1 MKRFYR
7 EVSVE
12 PEGAGYR
19 VLLDARPIKTQ
30 RGAAQLV
37 PTKALAEA
45 LAQEWRDQG
54 EEIDPTAFV
63 MRDMA
68 DYAIDIV
75 RPDRAGISGKLL
87 AFAETDTLCYRA
99 DPDEPLYRRQQEVW
113 EPLVTALEAREGMTL
128 ERVSGIVHRSQPEA
142 TLAALRS
149 RLDALDD
156 FSLAGLQTMT
166 SLAASLCVG
175 LSALEVDADAAALW
189 DAANLEELWQVEL
202 WGRDDQAE
210 ARREK
215 RRREFMAAFEFAR
228 LAQAN

>member
-7 EVSVE
+7 DVTVE
-12 PEGAGYR
+12 PVGAGFR

-37 PTKALAEA
+37 PTAALGEA

-54 EEIDPTAFV
+54 EEIDPARFV

-75 RPDRAGISGKLL
+75 RPDRADIAGKLL

-99 DPDEPLYRRQQEVW
+99 DPDEPLYRRQQEQW
-113 EPLVTALEAREGMTL
+113 EPLVAALEAREGIAL
-128 ERVSGIVHRSQPEA
+128 ERVSGIVHRPQPEA
-142 TLAALRS
+142 TLAALRT
-149 RLDALDD
+149 RLQELDD
-156 FSLAGLQTMT
+156 FTLAGLQTMT

-175 LSALEVDADAAALW
+175 LDALEPGADAAALW
-189 DAANLEELWQVEL
+189 DAASLEELWQAEQ
-202 WGRDDQAE
+202 WGRDEQAE
-210 ARREK
+210 ARRAK
-215 RRREFMAAFEFAR
+215 RRREFMAAFDFVR
-228 LAQAN
+228 LARD